1 MPRGFND
8 TEMRA
13 VLDRLILPRV
23 QAFRPQAIVL
33 QCGADAL
40 EEDPLSRLSLSN
52 NAHWS
57 VVAALRP
64 LSPRYLVLGG
74 GGYDPWSV
82 GRCWTG
88 VWATLSGQEIPD
100 RLPAVAQEVLQ
111 ALPQGRRPAPAPHM
125 ITTLRDAS
133 REGPVRA
140 EVADRL
146 AALARR

>member
-1 MPRGFND
+1 
-8 TEMRA
+8 MRA

-23 QAFRPQAIVL
+23 AAFRPQAIVL

-88 VWATLSGQEIPD
+88 VWATLSGQGIPD
-100 RLPAVAQEVLQ
+100 RLPAAAQDVLR

-125 ITTLRDAS
+125 ITSLRDAS